1 VLRPPMFWAPF
12 IVVGEG
18 GVYKVNNGGSES
30 GVRIRCSAER
40 HCLFSLSEGTCGP
53 ILPFDRTKDLA
64 GATAQSGRWFGLQQ
78 FQASEGRRVPLQAP
92 RLSSGT
98 RHFEYE
104 HAC

>member
-1 VLRPPMFWAPF
+1 MTA
-12 IVVGEG
+12 VGQELEFAAVRKRTAG
-18 GVYKVNNGGSES
+18 CVRAKV
-30 GVRIRCSAER
+30 
-40 HCLFSLSEGTCGP
+40 TCGP
-53 ILPFDRTKDLA
+53 KLPFDRTKDLA
-64 GATAQSGRWFGLQQ
+64 DATAQSGRWFGLQQ